1 MPSGYSWQA
10 TESAAGPKK
19 VLESIVAPAPITR
32 VYIRAGPFSLSIP
45 CGGSLVARTDIDARG
60 FRKQVSTVLKR
71 ENGVLGQ
78 LS

>member
-1 MPSGYSWQA
+1 MELGTVEYVSELRRSDIIG
-10 TESAAGPKK
+10 
-19 VLESIVAPAPITR
+19 
-32 VYIRAGPFSLSIP
+32 SLSIP

-60 FRKQVSTVLKR
+60 VRKQVSTVLKR